1 MDMMMDMMD
10 RSLGRFDD
18 ALWRP
23 TARRPTPFADA
34 ARARMGAR
42 AWIADKSRATP
53 CVNVDDDDDDDDDDD
68 GVGSFAGEPVVARA
82 RARASAALCFHDELM
97 REATRAVREV
107 YAMCDDARDADGHR
121 EASSKSTSVETEA
134 KAYCTSCKRQRDA
147 REDFYPDRKTCKPC
161 LDRHQVNSMD
171 FRARMARKRRRNRGG
186 SRRRR

>member
-1 MDMMMDMMD
+1 MTRTVSRGYSELDTRHVANRGNAHARDV
-10 RSLGRFDD
+10 GRE
-18 ALWRP
+18 
-23 TARRPTPFADA
+23 
-34 ARARMGAR
+34 
-42 AWIADKSRATP
+42 SRATP

-82 RARASAALCFHDELM
+82 RERASAAMCFHDELM